1 MLCGR
6 LLFPILDNKA
16 HAHSQAIN
24 PDEFTAAKCS
34 PDRRKDQEKFLRLKD
49 VGGALNFESGSRR
62 GNIPQQTLSSPC
74 PIDRHYVYWL
84 GEMFKS
90 NTIRFSTFPCHR
102 QSSAAVSSKLDASQK
117 AAKQENVSRVLRRV
131 ATSFEIGGSD
141 EKMSMAIQ
149 TIVIAQAATLAPE
162 PLNNSLISP
171 KSAIGIW
178 SSAFYANR
186 SAPAWVNRTKVLL
199 SCSTSQRLAIAR
211 SSPALYSAGV
221 AFG

>member
-34 PDRRKDQEKFLRLKD
+34 ADRRKDQEKFLRLKD
-49 VGGALNFESGSRR
+49 VGGALNFKSGSRR

-102 QSSAAVSSKLDASQK
+102 QCSAAVSSKLDASQK

-149 TIVIAQAATLAPE
+149 TIVIAQPQ
-162 PLNNSLISP
+162 PLHLNL
-171 KSAIGIW
+171 
-178 SSAFYANR
+178 
-186 SAPAWVNRTKVLL
+186 
-199 SCSTSQRLAIAR
+199 
-211 SSPALYSAGV
+211 
-221 AFG
+221 

>member
-16 HAHSQAIN
+16 HAHGQAIN

-74 PIDRHYVYWL
+74 PIDGHYVYWL
-84 GEMFKS
+84 AEMFKS

-102 QSSAAVSSKLDASQK
+102 HCSAVGSDIDFSRR
-117 AAKQENVSRVLRRV
+117 AANQENILHALRRV
-131 ATSFEIGGSD
+131 TASFKIRESD
-141 EKMSMAIQ
+141 KKMSMAIQ
-149 TIVIAQAATLAPE
+149 TISNCPSCSLAPE
-162 PLNNSLISP
+162 PLNNSLFSP

-186 SAPAWVNRTKVLL
+186 SAPAWVKRTKVPL
-199 SCSTSQRLAIAR
+199 SCSTSQPLAIAR

-221 AFG
+221 AFS

>member
-1 MLCGR
+1 VVHSMLCGR

-102 QSSAAVSSKLDASQK
+102 QSSVAVSSKLDASQK
-117 AAKQENVSRVLRRV
+117 AVKQETVWRVLRRV
-131 ATSFEIGGSD
+131 ATRFEIGGSD

-149 TIVIAQAATLAPE
+149 TIVIAQAATLAPG

-186 SAPAWVNRTKVLL
+186 SAPAWVKRTKVPL
-199 SCSTSQRLAIAR
+199 SCSTSQPLSI
-211 SSPALYSAGV
+211 V
-221 AFG
+221 